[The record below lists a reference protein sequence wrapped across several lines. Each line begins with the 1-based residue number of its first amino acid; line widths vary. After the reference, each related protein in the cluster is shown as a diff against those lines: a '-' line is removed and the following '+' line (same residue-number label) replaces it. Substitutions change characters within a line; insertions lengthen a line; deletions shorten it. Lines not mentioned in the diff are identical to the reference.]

1 VMRQV
6 SIAISLLSVLA
17 VLIYAYPR
25 IEKSSR
31 PSLRLFSL
39 PPQFALEIMS
49 LGNKELLSTII
60 FYKSEFYFGEKVGW
74 AKERPELRRLYV
86 ALDKATDL
94 DPRNMDCYYFAQ
106 GTLSWIKPA
115 IPDLNRLLEKGL
127 KYRPHDWYLP
137 FFISANYYFQLKDPI
152 CAARYL
158 KQAARLN
165 PGNSVL
171 ATLTARMLYQGN
183 RTDAAIVYLKS
194 IIQDTRNPILRKRL
208 IKRLQVLE
216 AIRVLERAVAAY
228 AKKTGNSPESL
239 KDLISTGIIKRLPE
253 DPYGGTFFL
262 DKKGKIYTT
271 SNMAE
276 RWKEN
281 GHNSHKDH

>member
-1 VMRQV
+1 MMRQV

>member
-1 VMRQV
+1 MRQV
-6 SIAISLLSVLA
+6 SIAISLLAVLA
-17 VLIYAYPR
+17 ALIYAYPQ
-25 IEKSSR
+25 IEEGSR
-31 PSLRLFSL
+31 PSLRMFSL

-49 LGNKELLSTII
+49 LGNRELLSTII
-60 FYKSEFYFGEKVGW
+60 FYKTEFYFGEKVGW

-86 ALDKATDL
+86 ALDRATDL

-106 GTLSWIKPA
+106 GALSWIKPA

-137 FFISANYYFQLKDPI
+137 FFISANYYFQLEDPI
-152 CAARYL
+152 QAARYL
-158 KQAARLN
+158 RQAARLN
-165 PGNSVL
+165 PGNAVL

-194 IIQDTRNPILRKRL
+194 IIQDTRNSVLRKRL
-208 IKRLQVLE
+208 IERLQALE
-216 AIRVLERAVAAY
+216 AIGFLERAVAAY
-228 AKKTGNSPESL
+228 VKKTGSL
-239 KDLISTGIIKRLPE
+239 PRSLEDLVSAGIIERLPE

-262 DKKGKIYTT
+262 DTDGRVHTT

-281 GHNSHKDH
+281 GHNSHQDH

>member
-1 VMRQV
+1 MRQV

-25 IEKSSR
+25 IEESSR

-60 FYKSEFYFGEKVGW
+60 FYKTEFYFGEKVGW

-106 GTLSWIKPA
+106 GALSWIKPA
-115 IPDLNRLLEKGL
+115 IPDLNRLLEKGM

-137 FFISANYYFQLKDPI
+137 FFISANYYFQLEDPI
-152 CAARYL
+152 QAARYL

-165 PGNSVL
+165 PGNSVF

-216 AIRVLERAVAAY
+216 AIGVLKRAVAAY
-228 AKKTGNSPESL
+228 AKKTGSPPKSL
-239 KDLISTGIIKRLPE
+239 EDLVSIGIIKRLPE

-276 RWKEN
+276 RWKKN
-281 GHNSHKDH
+281 GHNSHQDH

>member
-1 VMRQV
+1 MRQV